1 MSTLSRR
8 NLLRGHWRTGASA
21 VRPPWSVD
29 DARFVDGCTRC
40 GACVEACETG
50 VLTLAGRLDFPELDF
65 QRAECTFC
73 RRCVEA
79 CPEPI
84 FRRHDNLPW
93 RRTAVISESCLTVK
107 GVACRSCQ
115 DVCEP
120 YAIQFRLYP
129 GGIARPQLDADT
141 CTGCGGCVKSCPVGA
156 ITTRESNKENDEI
169 A

>member
-8 NLLRGHWRTGASA
+8 NLLRGQWRNSSTAI
-21 VRPPWSVD
+21 RPPWSVEKSL
-29 DARFVDGCTRC
+29 FVDGCTRC
-40 GACVEACETG
+40 QACVSACETG
-50 VLTLAGRLDFPELDF
+50 VITIAGRFDYPELDF

-73 RRCVEA
+73 RRCAEA

-84 FRRHDNLPW
+84 FKSAESRPW
-93 RRTAVISESCLTVK
+93 RRVAVIDESCLTMK
-107 GVACRSCQ
+107 GIACRSCQ

-120 YAIQFRLYP
+120 YAIQFRLRL
-129 GGIARPQLDADT
+129 GGIAQPQLDIDA

-156 ITTRESNKENDEI
+156 ITTRESDKENDGT